1 MTNISINKLFINK
14 LSQSKKRKINK
25 TSKLIKLTKKSYSRI
40 KNITN
45 YQKIISSFY
54 KFQNTIKTHLIHY
67 NDIVSKRIEQS
78 AVDYL
83 QLLEKQDYPEIVTA
97 FKHIDISY
105 RIQENLLQQLKIK
118 DLPSNVRYATEDMT
132 RGLAKY
138 ISRRFVDSLPHVE
151 MVSNGFIKLWECLT
165 VFNVIP
171 TNGNKGK
178 FKVFHICEAP
188 GQMILSAQHFITKKR
203 ERIRQYEWFANS
215 LNPFNI
221 DVKKKYGRVL
231 QDTYG
236 MIRKN
241 PGKWLWGADNTGD
254 ITNVA
259 NVKWFRNR
267 ILGYSSS
274 DVSISKKEGVDLII
288 GDGGLGSGNDA
299 IVLQRLD
306 LAQVVMV
313 LACSRNGGACV
324 IKHFTPYMTNHPESV
339 NASSFF
345 ISYLYLYYLAFE
357 EVSLFKPY
365 SSDMT
370 SGEFYV
376 IGKGFNGELID
387 DILER
392 VYNALDNFKVNNA
405 LFPRDAIPD
414 SFVLQILGFIEQMA
428 DYNVIGY
435 EKSNL
440 VLTCYKELQKQ
451 QVSEDKKIK
460 NKIKIEKSL
469 YCNDFLNEDRI
480 EEILVPRYNKWVRLY
495 DFA

>member
-1 MTNISINKLFINK
+1 
-14 LSQSKKRKINK
+14 
-25 TSKLIKLTKKSYSRI
+25 
-40 KNITN
+40 
-45 YQKIISSFY
+45 
-54 KFQNTIKTHLIHY
+54 
-67 NDIVSKRIEQS
+67 
-78 AVDYL
+78 
-83 QLLEKQDYPEIVTA
+83 
-97 FKHIDISY
+97 
-105 RIQENLLQQLKIK
+105 
-118 DLPSNVRYATEDMT
+118 
-132 RGLAKY
+132 
-138 ISRRFVDSLPHVE
+138 
-151 MVSNGFIKLWECLT
+151 
-165 VFNVIP
+165 
-171 TNGNKGK
+171 
-178 FKVFHICEAP
+178 
-188 GQMILSAQHFITKKR
+188 
-203 ERIRQYEWFANS
+203 
-215 LNPFNI
+215 
-221 DVKKKYGRVL
+221 
-231 QDTYG
+231 

-313 LACSRNGGACV
+313 LACSRNGGGCV